1 MSQAN
6 LWTALQQSALVG
18 ADRLAVPA
26 ILTTADASTPASVQ
40 TVQIALQQPAACS
53 ASSSPTVCAVTPESV
68 SVKLYSAMV

>member
-18 ADRLAVPA
+18 AERLAVPA

-40 TVQIALQQPAACS
+40 TVQIALQQPAASNAAQVLRAS
-53 ASSSPTVCAVTPESV
+53 AVAAV
-68 SVKLYSAMV
+68 LNRDHYHFR